1 MKLPQIIAV
10 AARRGA
16 SDVHVAAG
24 QPVVLRVR
32 GELVLLDGEPAPTPA
47 ATEAM
52 ARALLR
58 EDEWE
63 AFRARGSADKALTLE
78 GARCRV
84 NVLRGGGHVGLAV
97 RLLPGDEVSVRS
109 LNLHPDLRK
118 LVEPAHGLVIVSG
131 PTGCGKSSTLAALVQ
146 EINRTRARHIVTI
159 EQPVEFELVPA
170 HAFIR
175 QREVGRDTPSFAQG
189 ILDAMREDIDV
200 LAVGEMR
207 ERETMRLTLDACET
221 GHLVLA
227 TLHSGTA
234 VEALQRMVSAFPA
247 DEQPSVCA
255 QLADVLIAVVTQHLV
270 WRDDP
275 GLRVPECEIL
285 LASTPVKA
293 VLRQGQMFKLG
304 QILETSS
311 RQGMFTVPRYRE
323 WLDGRTDWVM
333 PSEARATDAPG
344 PLAAASRPGSSK
356 AEPPR
361 AGAEDVIVIRPEAGT
376 MSDILSELERPE
388 P

>member
-1 MKLPQIIAV
+1 MDLRHIIHLAV
-10 AARRGA
+10 QRGA
-16 SDVHVAAG
+16 SDVHIASG

-32 GELVLLDGEPAPTPA
+32 GELCLLDGEPAITSA
-47 ATEAM
+47 AAETM
-52 ARALLR
+52 ARALLSV
-58 EDEWE
+58 DEWE
-63 AFRARGSADKALTLE
+63 QFRLRGSADKALSVG
-78 GARCRV
+78 GARCRI
-84 NVLRGGGHVGLAV
+84 NVLRSGGAVGLAL
-97 RLLPGDEVSVRS
+97 RLLPGDEVTVRS

-221 GHLVLA
+221 GHLVLT
-227 TLHSGTA
+227 TLHSGTV
-234 VEALQRMVSAFPA
+234 VEALQRVVSAFSA
-247 DEQPSVCA
+247 EEQPSVCA

-285 LASTPVKA
+285 LANTPVKA
-293 VLRQGQMFKLG
+293 VLRQGQFFKLAT
-304 QILETSS
+304 IIETGA

-323 WLDGRTDWVM
+323 WLDSRTDWVM
-333 PSEARATDAPG
+333 PAAGMAQPAPRVATAPLRE
-344 PLAAASRPGSSK
+344 PSAAG
-356 AEPPR
+356 
-361 AGAEDVIVIRPEAGT
+361 EDVIVIRPEPGT
-376 MSDILSELERPE
+376 MSDILSELERPKG
-388 P
+388 